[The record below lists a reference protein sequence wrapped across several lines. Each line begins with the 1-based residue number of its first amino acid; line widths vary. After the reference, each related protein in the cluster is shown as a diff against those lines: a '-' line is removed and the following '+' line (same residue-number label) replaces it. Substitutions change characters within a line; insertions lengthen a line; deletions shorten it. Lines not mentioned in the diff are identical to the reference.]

1 MKFWRRRSDDIDEEI
16 ATHLAMAAA
25 ERERRGE
32 TPEQALRS
40 AKREFGNP
48 LLVREVTRGVWGG
61 EWLEHLLQDLR
72 YAWRQTRRSPGFSL
86 TVIATLALGLGATAA
101 MFTVVERVLLQTLS
115 YPEPQRLVLPAES
128 GRRGDRQSMPL
139 PDIEEW
145 RQRAQSFEDIAFSNS
160 AVGRS
165 FLEGDAAAEQVGH
178 SLVSTNLFS
187 VLGVRPAMGRG
198 FAYDGQKPFAH
209 AGDEKTIVL
218 SDAAWRDA
226 FGGRKDILG
235 RIVRIS
241 GQPYTVVG
249 VMPRGFSFPWNSSRP
264 QVWTAAHFDP
274 SDDSRNSPN
283 TLHTLYIPIARLKR
297 GVSVTKADA
306 ELKVVQAE
314 VAKLYTDPYARNLVT
329 SATVKPYGESL
340 VKPEVR
346 KALLA
351 LFGASGVLWLIAC
364 VNVTGLL
371 LARAAVRQREIAIR
385 GALGASRG
393 RIVRQLMMEGM
404 ILSAGGSLLG
414 LALAVGL
421 LKAFAHNLATQL
433 QVKGAMPDGRV
444 IAVLLALTIGSA
456 VLSAMWPA
464 VSSARAAIEPALR
477 QGSGGQAGQSREQH
491 RLRSA
496 LVVTQI
502 ALSLMLLVS
511 CGLLLRTI
519 YALRHAPLGFRTDH
533 ILVGSMAI
541 PSYRFAGRDLT
552 SDLYRPML
560 ERVRALPGVEAATLM
575 TEVPLG
581 HSFNVTFSFSAQG
594 NSADAVRKR
603 DFRAQLRVVGP
614 DAQKVF
620 GFKLFKGRYFNEGD
634 TAGSPG
640 VVVVNRAFVKEF
652 SQSNDPDKVMGERLM
667 NLEKDRPAVVVGVLD
682 DTRQVSVAEQS
693 RPEMQFYLPQLKP
706 DSNLY
711 KNVEGIAM
719 DLAVRTERPSASIVP
734 EIKELMRRA
743 SPELANTEFVSMD
756 QIVEDSYGNQQIM
769 ARLLIVF
776 GGAALLLCLS
786 GIYGLLTQLVAQRT
800 REIGV
805 RMALGAD
812 RGRVIRMVMRQ
823 AGRMLVAGGLAGLAL
838 VYFTGKLVD
847 GFLYGVGA
855 YDGWTLGV
863 ISLLL
868 LASGLASAYLPAR
881 RAAAIDP
888 MEALRA
894 E

>member
-1 MKFWRRRSDDIDEEI
+1 MRFWRRRVDDVDEEI

-25 ERERRGE
+25 DREQKGESPEESRR
-32 TPEQALRS
+32 A

-48 LLVREVTRGVWGG
+48 LLVREVTRKVWGW
-61 EWLEHLLQDLR
+61 EWLDRLLQDIR
-72 YAWRQTRRSPGFSL
+72 SAWRQTWRSPAFSV

-115 YPEPQRLVLPAES
+115 YPAPQRLVLPKES
-128 GRRGDRQSMPL
+128 GRRGDRESMPL
-139 PDIEEW
+139 PDIEQW
-145 RQRAQSFEDIAFSNS
+145 QQRTQSFEGIGFYIS
-160 AVGRS
+160 ANGRA
-165 FLEGDAAAEQVGH
+165 FLEGDASAEQVGH
-178 SLVSTNLFS
+178 YLVSANLFS
-187 VLGVRPAMGRG
+187 VLGVRPAIGRG
-198 FAYDGQKPFAH
+198 FADDKQERFVH
-209 AGDEKTIVL
+209 AGDEKTMVL
-218 SDAAWRDA
+218 SDAAWRDG

-241 GQPYTVVG
+241 GEPYTVVG
-249 VMPRGFSFPWNSSRP
+249 VMPRGFSFPWNSSKP
-264 QVWTAAHFDP
+264 QVWTAARFDP
-274 SDDSRNSPN
+274 SDDTRTTPK
-283 TLHTLYIPIARLKR
+283 TLYIPIARLKR
-297 GVSVTKADA
+297 GVSVAQAEA
-306 ELKVVQAE
+306 ELKVVQSD
-314 VAKLYTDPYARNLVT
+314 VAKLYTDPYAKDLVT
-329 SATVKPYGESL
+329 AAKVEPYGTSL

-346 KALLA
+346 RALLA
-351 LFGASGVLWLIAC
+351 LFGASGILWLIAC

-393 RIVRQLMMEGM
+393 RIVRQLMLEGM

-414 LALAVGL
+414 LALAVVL
-421 LKAFAHNLATQL
+421 LKAFAHNLSTQL

-444 IAVLLALTIGSA
+444 IVVLLTLTVGSA
-456 VLSAMWPA
+456 ILSAMWPA
-464 VSSARAAIEPALR
+464 VASARASIEPALR
-477 QGSGGQAGQSREQH
+477 QGCGGQAGQSLEQH

-541 PSYRFAGRDLT
+541 PSYRFAGRDLMG
-552 SDLYRPML
+552 DLYGPML
-560 ERVRALPGVEAATLM
+560 QRVRALPGVEAATLM

-581 HSFNVTFSFSAQG
+581 HTFNVIFSFSVEG

-614 DAQKVF
+614 EAQKVF
-620 GFKLFKGRYFNEGD
+620 GFKLVKGRFFNEGD

-652 SQSNDPDKVMGERLM
+652 SQSNDPDKVMGQRLM
-667 NLEKDRPAVVVGVLD
+667 NLEKGRPAIVVGVLD
-682 DTRQVSVAEQS
+682 DTRQVSVAQQS
-693 RPEMQFYLPQLKP
+693 QPEMEFYLPQLTQG
-706 DSNLY
+706 SNLY

-719 DLAVRTERPSASIVP
+719 DLAVRTERPSASVVP
-734 EIKELMRRA
+734 ELKELMRRA
-743 SPELANTEFVSMD
+743 SPELANTEFVTMD

-776 GGAALLLCLS
+776 GCAALLLCLS
-786 GIYGLLTQLVAQRT
+786 GLYGLLTQLVAQRT

-823 AGRMLVAGGLAGLAL
+823 AGRMLTAGALAGLAL
-838 VYFTGKLVD
+838 VYFTGKLV
-847 GFLYGVGA
+847 GSFLYGVGA
-855 YDGWTLGV
+855 YDVGTLV
-863 ISLLL
+863 AICVLL
-868 LASGLASAYLPAR
+868 LASGLAAAYLPAR

-888 MEALRA
+888 MEALRT

>member
-1 MKFWRRRSDDIDEEI
+1 M
-16 ATHLAMAAA
+16 
-25 ERERRGE
+25 
-32 TPEQALRS
+32 
-40 AKREFGNP
+40 
-48 LLVREVTRGVWGG
+48 
-61 EWLEHLLQDLR
+61 
-72 YAWRQTRRSPGFSL
+72 
-86 TVIATLALGLGATAA
+86 TV
-101 MFTVVERVLLQTLS
+101 
-115 YPEPQRLVLPAES
+115 
-128 GRRGDRQSMPL
+128 
-139 PDIEEW
+139 
-145 RQRAQSFEDIAFSNS
+145 
-160 AVGRS
+160 
-165 FLEGDAAAEQVGH
+165 
-178 SLVSTNLFS
+178 
-187 VLGVRPAMGRG
+187 
-198 FAYDGQKPFAH
+198 K
-209 AGDEKTIVL
+209 
-218 SDAAWRDA
+218 SDAAWHDA

-241 GQPYTVVG
+241 GDPYTVVG

-264 QVWTAAHFDP
+264 QVWTGVPYDQYE
-274 SDDSRNSPN
+274 DSRTTPKR
-283 TLHTLYIPIARLKR
+283 LYFPIARLKR
-297 GVSVTKADA
+297 GVSVAKADA
-306 ELKVVQAE
+306 ELKVVQAD
-314 VAKLYTDPYARNLVT
+314 VAKLYTDPYAKNLVT
-329 SATVKPYGESL
+329 TATVKPYGESL
-340 VKPEVR
+340 VKPGVK

-351 LFGASGVLWLIAC
+351 LFGAAGVLWLIAC

-456 VLSAMWPA
+456 ILSAMWPA

-477 QGSGGQAGQSREQH
+477 QGSGQAGQSREQH
-491 RLRSA
+491 RLRSG

-519 YALRHAPLGFRTDH
+519 YALRHVPLGFRTDH

-541 PSYRFAGRDLT
+541 PSYRFAGRDLM
-552 SDLYRPML
+552 SDLYSPML

-581 HSFNVTFSFSAQG
+581 HTFRVIFSFGMQG
-594 NSADAVRKR
+594 NSPDAVRKR
-603 DFRAQLRVVGP
+603 DFRAQVRVVGP

-620 GFKLFKGRYFNEGD
+620 GFKLIKGRYFNKGD

-652 SQSNDPDKVMGERLM
+652 SQSNDPDKIIGQRLM
-667 NLEKDRPAVVVGVLD
+667 DLQKGRPALVVGVLD

-693 RPEMQFYLPQLKP
+693 QPEMEFYLPQLTAG
-706 DSNLY
+706 SNLY

-743 SPELANTEFVSMD
+743 SPELANTEFVTMD

-776 GGAALLLCLS
+776 GCAALLLCLS

-812 RGRVIRMVMRQ
+812 RGRVVRMVMRQ

-838 VYFTGKLVD
+838 VYFTGKLVG

-855 YDGWTLGV
+855 YDAWTLLG

-868 LASGLASAYLPAR
+868 LASGLASAYLPVR

-888 MEALRA
+888 IEALRS

>member
-1 MKFWRRRSDDIDEEI
+1 MRFWRRRADDIDEEI
-16 ATHLAMAAA
+16 ATHLAMAAT
-25 ERERRGE
+25 EREQRGE
-32 TPEQALRS
+32 SPEQALR
-40 AKREFGNP
+40 AARREFGNA
-48 LLVREVTRGVWGG
+48 LLVRETTRGVWVS
-61 EWLEHLLQDLR
+61 ERIDHLKQDFH
-72 YAWRQTRRSPGFSL
+72 YAWRQIRRSPGFSL

-101 MFTVVERVLLQTLS
+101 MFTVVERVLLETLS
-115 YPEPQRLVLPAES
+115 YPSPERLVLLNES
-128 GRRGDRQSMPL
+128 GRRGDRELVPL
-139 PDIEEW
+139 PDVEQW
-145 RQRAQSFEDIAFSNS
+145 RLRSRSFEEIGFYTS
-160 AVGRS
+160 ARGRA
-165 FLEGDAAAEQVGH
+165 FLEGDASAEQVGH
-178 SLVSTNLFS
+178 FLVSANLFS
-187 VLGVRPAMGRG
+187 VLGVSPAIGRG
-198 FAYDGQKPFAH
+198 FASSSQNRFAR
-209 AGDEKTIVL
+209 AGDENTIVL

-241 GQPYTVVG
+241 GDPYTVVG
-249 VMPRGFSFPWNSSRP
+249 VMPRGFAFPWQTSRP
-264 QVWTAAHFDP
+264 QVWTAVP
-274 SDDSRNSPN
+274 LRETDDSRLSPA
-283 TLHTLYIPIARLKR
+283 TLYIPIARLKR
-297 GVSVTKADA
+297 GVSVAGA
-306 ELKVVQAE
+306 EAEMKVVQAD
-314 VAKLYTDPYARNLVT
+314 VAKLYTDPYARDLVT
-329 SATVKPYGESL
+329 SATVKLYGESL

-346 KALLA
+346 RALLA

-385 GALGASRG
+385 GALGASRR
-393 RIVRQLMMEGM
+393 RIVRQLMIEG
-404 ILSAGGSLLG
+404 IVLSAGGSLLG

-421 LKAFAHNLATQL
+421 LKVFAHNLATEL
-433 QVKGAMPDGRV
+433 QIKGAMPDGRV
-444 IAVLLALTIGSA
+444 IAVLFALTVGSA
-456 VLSAMWPA
+456 ILSAVWPA
-464 VSSARAAIEPALR
+464 VASARASIEPALR
-477 QGSGGQAGQSREQH
+477 QGGGGRAGQSLEQH

-519 YALRHAPLGFRTDH
+519 YALRHVPLGFRTDH

-541 PSYRFAGRDLT
+541 PSYRFAGRDLME
-552 SDLYRPML
+552 DLYGPLR
-560 ERVRALPGVEAATLM
+560 ERVKALPGVEAATLM

-581 HSFNVTFSFSAQG
+581 HTFNVVFSFSAEG

-603 DFRAQLRVVGP
+603 DFRAQLRIVGP

-620 GFKLFKGRYFNEGD
+620 GFKVLKGRFFNDGD
-634 TAGSPG
+634 TAGSQG

-652 SQSNDPDKVMGERLM
+652 SQSNDPDKVMGQRLM
-667 NLEKDRPAVVVGVLD
+667 DLEKGRPAIVVGVLD

-693 RPEMQFYLPQLKP
+693 RPEMEFYLPQLKP

-719 DLAVRTERPSASIVP
+719 DLAVRTQRSSGSIVP
-734 EIKELMRRA
+734 ELKELMRKA
-743 SPELANTEFVSMD
+743 SPELANTEFVTMD

-786 GIYGLLTQLVAQRT
+786 GLYGLLTQLVAQRT

-812 RGRVIRMVMRQ
+812 RGRVIWMVLGQ
-823 AGRMLVAGGLAGLAL
+823 AGRMLAAGALTGLAL
-838 VYFTGKLVD
+838 VYFTGRLVG

-855 YDGWTLGV
+855 YDVWPLIA
-863 ISLLL
+863 ISALL
-868 LASGLASAYLPAR
+868 LASGLAAAYVPAR

-894 E
+894 D

>member
-1 MKFWRRRSDDIDEEI
+1 MRFWRRRADDIDEEI

-25 ERERRGE
+25 ERERLGE
-32 TPEQALRS
+32 TPEEARRA

-48 LLVREVTRGVWGG
+48 LLVREVARGMWGW
-61 EWLEHLLQDLR
+61 EWLDRLLQDLR

-101 MFTVVERVLLQTLS
+101 MFTVVERVLLQTLA
-115 YPEPQRLVLPAES
+115 YRAPQRLVLLKES
-128 GRRGDRQSMPL
+128 GRRGDRESVPL

-145 RQRAQSFEDIAFSNS
+145 QQRTRSFEDIGFYVAAS
-160 AVGRS
+160 GRP
-165 FLEGDAAAEQVGH
+165 FLEGDAAAEQVGQYR
-178 SLVSTNLFS
+178 VSTNLFS
-187 VLGVRPAMGRG
+187 VLGVGPAMGRG
-198 FAYDGQKPFAH
+198 FADSAQKRFAH
-209 AGDEKTIVL
+209 AEDEKTIVL

-241 GQPYTVVG
+241 GDPYTVVG
-249 VMPRGFSFPWNSSRP
+249 VMPRGFSFPWNSSKP
-264 QVWTAAHFDP
+264 QVWTAMPFDQ
-274 SDDSRNSPN
+274 DDDTRTAPKR
-283 TLHTLYIPIARLKR
+283 LYIPIARLKR
-297 GVSVTKADA
+297 GVTIAAADA
-306 ELKVVQAE
+306 ELKVVQAG
-314 VAKLYTDPYARNLVT
+314 VAKLYTDPYAQDLVT
-329 SATVKPYGESL
+329 SAAVQPYGASL

-346 KALLA
+346 RALLA

-371 LARAAVRQREIAIR
+371 LARAAARQREIAIR

-393 RIVRQLMMEGM
+393 RIVRQLMLEGL

-414 LALAVGL
+414 LALAVAL

-433 QVKGAMPDGRV
+433 QVRGAMPDGRV
-444 IAVLLALTIGSA
+444 IAVLLLLTIGSA
-456 VLSAMWPA
+456 ILSSMWPA
-464 VSSARAAIEPALR
+464 VSSARASIEPALR
-477 QGSGGQAGQSREQH
+477 QGGGGQAGPSLEQH
-491 RLRSA
+491 KVRSA

-502 ALSLMLLVS
+502 ALSLMLLFS
-511 CGLLLRTI
+511 CELLLRTI
-519 YALRHAPLGFRTDH
+519 YALRHVPLGFRTDH

-541 PSYRFAGRDLT
+541 PSYRFAGGDLM
-552 SDLYRPML
+552 SDLYSPLL

-581 HSFNVTFSFSAQG
+581 HTFNVTFSFGVEG
-594 NSADAVRKR
+594 NSPDAVRKR
-603 DFRAQLRVVGP
+603 DFRARLRVVGP
-614 DAQKVF
+614 DAQRVF
-620 GFKLFKGRYFNEGD
+620 GFRLIKGRYFNEGD

-652 SQSNDPDKVMGERLM
+652 SQSNAPDKIMGQRMM
-667 NLEKDRPAVVVGVLD
+667 NLETDRPAVVVGVLD
-682 DTRQVSVAEQS
+682 DSRQISVAEPSQ
-693 RPEMQFYLPQLKP
+693 PEMEFYLPQLTP
-706 DSNLY
+706 GSNLY
-711 KNVEGIAM
+711 RNVEGIAM
-719 DLAVRTERPSASIVP
+719 DVAIRTERASASIVP
-734 EIKELMRRA
+734 ELKELMRRT
-743 SPELANTEFVSMD
+743 SPELANTEFVTMD
-756 QIVEDSYGNQQIM
+756 QIVEDSYGNQQMM

-776 GGAALLLCLS
+776 GCAALLLCLS
-786 GIYGLLTQLVAQRT
+786 GIYGLLTQLVTQRT

-812 RGRVIRMVMRQ
+812 RSRVIAMVMRQ

-838 VYFTGKLVD
+838 VYFTGRLVS
-847 GFLYGVGA
+847 GFLYGVGV
-855 YDGWTLGV
+855 YDAWTLAA

-881 RAAAIDP
+881 RAAGIDP
-888 MEALRA
+888 MEALRS

>member
-1 MKFWRRRSDDIDEEI
+1 MRFWRRRADDIDEEI

-25 ERERRGE
+25 DREGRGE
-32 TPEQALRS
+32 SSEEARQAAR
-40 AKREFGNP
+40 REFGNA
-48 LLVREVTRGVWGG
+48 LLVRETTREVWIGQ
-61 EWLEHLLQDLR
+61 WADHLRQDLR
-72 YAWRQTRRSPGFSL
+72 SAWRQIRRSPGFSL
-86 TVIATLALGLGATAA
+86 SVIATLALGLGATAA
-101 MFTVVERVLLQTLS
+101 MFTVVERVMLQNLS
-115 YPEPQRLVLPAES
+115 YAAPERLVLLKES
-128 GRRGDRQSMPL
+128 GRRGDREWAPL
-139 PDIEEW
+139 PDIEQW
-145 RQRAQSFEDIAFSNS
+145 QLKARSFEDIGFYVGAR
-160 AVGRS
+160 GRS
-165 FLEGDAAAEQVGH
+165 FLEGDTAAEQVGH
-178 SLVSTNLFS
+178 TLVSTNLFS
-187 VLGVRPAMGRG
+187 VLGVTPAMGRG
-198 FAYDGQKPFAH
+198 FPDRKDQRFAQ
-209 AGDEKTIVL
+209 AGDEHTVVL

-226 FGGRKDILG
+226 FGGSKDILG
-235 RIVRIS
+235 KIVRIS

-249 VMPRGFSFPWNSSRP
+249 VMPRGFSFPWNISMP
-264 QVWTAAHFDP
+264 QVWTAVHSEA
-274 SDDSRNSPN
+274 SDDTRISPAR
-283 TLHTLYIPIARLKR
+283 LYTPIARLKP
-297 GVSVTKADA
+297 GVSVA
-306 ELKVVQAE
+306 EAQAEMKVVQAD
-314 VAKLYTDPYARNLVT
+314 VAKLYTDPYERGLVT

-346 KALLA
+346 RALLA

-414 LALAVGL
+414 LALAVAL

-433 QVKGAMPDGRV
+433 QIKGAMPDGRV
-444 IAVLLALTIGSA
+444 IAVLFALTVGSA
-456 VLSAMWPA
+456 ILSAMWPA
-464 VSSARAAIEPALR
+464 VASARASIEPALR
-477 QGSGGQAGQSREQH
+477 QSSGGQAGQSLEQH
-491 RLRSA
+491 RVRSM

-533 ILVGSMAI
+533 IMVGSMAI
-541 PSYRFAGRDLT
+541 PSYRFAGRDLMG
-552 SDLYRPML
+552 DLYGPLL
-560 ERVRALPGVEAATLM
+560 ERVRGLPGVEAATLM

-581 HSFNVTFSFSAQG
+581 HTFNVTFSFSAEG

-603 DFRAQLRVVGP
+603 DFRAQLRVVGS
-614 DAQKVF
+614 DAQRVF
-620 GFKLFKGRYFNEGD
+620 GFRLLKGRFFNEGD
-634 TAGSPG
+634 KAGSPG

-652 SQSNDPDKVMGERLM
+652 SQSNDPDKVMGQRLM

-682 DTRQVSVAEQS
+682 DTRQVSVAQQS
-693 RPEMQFYLPQLKP
+693 QPEMEFYLPQLTP
-706 DSNLY
+706 GSNLY

-719 DLAVRTERPSASIVP
+719 DLSVRTERPSASIVP
-734 EIKELMRRA
+734 ELKELMRRA
-743 SPELANTEFVSMD
+743 SPELANTDFVTMD

-786 GIYGLLTQLVAQRT
+786 GLYGLLTQLVTQRT

-823 AGRMLVAGGLAGLAL
+823 AGRMLVAGALAGLAL
-838 VYFTGKLVD
+838 VYFTGRLVS

-855 YDGWTLGV
+855 YDVWTLVG

-888 MEALRA
+888 MVALRA